1 VFVHL
6 AFFKYIH
13 GVLMR
18 VLLVGM
24 ADSSHVARWIH
35 SCSLERGLD
44 ILLIPTSPHR
54 RIHPGLQESGTN
66 LANAGGSLKI
76 HQTLKFLSLPVF
88 VLDMFFANR
97 VRGWFIRKSILT
109 FAPDLIHVMETQ
121 NGAYPLQLALRNLK
135 NSGFVSPKVLLTLFG
150 SDLFWFSKFERHRKK
165 IAEVLPNVD
174 YLALECERDKKLA
187 NQFGFRGSYL
197 PIGPVAR
204 GIPENQIYV
213 SEDKTN
219 RRGSIAIKGYS
230 GKWGQAPL
238 AIQAVSLSSDHLTG
252 MVIEIF
258 SAEPGAIRAAKKF
271 LKPLGIKYILHK
283 KGRLSHPEVL
293 ELLRR
298 SELYIGLSRSDGLPS
313 SMLEAM
319 SQGAF
324 PIQTATACVDGW
336 IQDEVNGYVVADVTP
351 QAVSRLVTKALS
363 DRRLLESARKLNYDI
378 ISRRYSIKEN
388 SPATEPFYKA
398 LVPAT

>member
-1 VFVHL
+1 M
-6 AFFKYIH
+6 KI
-13 GVLMR
+13 
-18 VLLVGM
+18 LLVGM
-24 ADSSHVARWIH
+24 VDSSHVARWLQ
-35 SCSLERGLD
+35 STSFESVLVVLMV
-44 ILLIPTSPHR
+44 PSSPHR
-54 RIHPGLQESGTN
+54 RIHPGIKQLMANPSKEGSSLQ
-66 LANAGGSLKI
+66 I
-76 HQTLKFLSLPVF
+76 HSILNFLSLPVF

-97 VRGWFIRKSILT
+97 VRGWFIRRSILT

-121 NGAYPLQLALRNLK
+121 NGAYPLQVALRNLK

-187 NQFGFRGSYL
+187 NQFGFRGCYL

-238 AIQAVSLSSDHLTG
+238 AIQAVSLSRDHLNG
-252 MVIEIF
+252 RIIEIF
-258 SAEPGAIRAAKKF
+258 SAESGAIRAAKKF

-298 SELYIGLSRSDGLPS
+298 SDLYIGLSRSDGLPS

-336 IQDEVNGYVVADVTP
+336 IQDEVNGYVVSHLTP
-351 QAVSRLVTKALS
+351 QGVSGLVTKALS
-363 DRRLLESARKLNYDI
+363 DRALLESAQKLNYDL

-388 SPATEPFYKA
+388 SPATEPFYMA